1 MKVMVLS
8 SFAASNFYFRE
19 DMMKAMIKKGHQV
32 VVAAPEPVEDW
43 EEKFSSIGVKYVS
56 IKHLQKT
63 GMNPL
68 QDLKGF
74 FSILN
79 VLKKEKP
86 DKIFTYHAK
95 TIVYGSLAA
104 KVLRIKEIF
113 IFFGGLGSIIN
124 NDKFT
129 LVKKI
134 LILQYKIAI
143 KHAKK
148 VFLQNEDD
156 IKKLMD
162 LGLVKKEQ
170 VVRINGSGVNLEKF
184 SQKPFPH
191 QFTFLFV
198 GRIIKDK
205 GIIEYLEAAKE
216 IKRLYPNVNIQIVG
230 YFDTNPTSISAN
242 DLKVYTN
249 KGVVEYLGYHD
260 DVRPFLEK
268 CSVFVLPSYH
278 EGTPKSVLEAM
289 ATGRPIITTDVP
301 GCRETVIDGEN
312 GFLIPPK
319 NTEALIEKMIWMI
332 ENKDL
337 IEKMG
342 HKSRKLCELKFDVNK
357 VNDIILKT
365 MEL

>member
-1 MKVMVLS
+1 MKVMILS
-8 SFAASNFYFRE
+8 SFAAANFYFRE

-32 VVAAPEPVEDW
+32 VAAAPEPAEVW
-43 EEKFSSIGVKYVS
+43 KEKFSSIGVKYVS
-56 IKHLQKT
+56 IKHIQKT
-63 GMNPL
+63 GMNPFD
-68 QDLKGF
+68 DLKGF
-74 FSILN
+74 FSILKI
-79 VLKKEKP
+79 LKKEQP
-86 DKIFTYHAK
+86 DKIFAYHAK
-95 TIVYGSLAA
+95 TIVYGSFAA
-104 KVLRIKEIF
+104 KLLGIKEVF

-124 NDKFT
+124 NDKFS

-134 LILQYKIAI
+134 LGLQYKIAI

-156 IKKLMD
+156 IKKLLD

-184 SQKPFPH
+184 RQKPFP
-191 QFTFLFV
+191 QRFTFLFV

-205 GIIEYLEAAKE
+205 GIIEYLEASKE
-216 IKRLYPNVNIQIVG
+216 VKKQYPDIKIQIVG
-230 YFDTNPTSISAN
+230 YFDTNPTAISEN

-249 KGVVEYLGYHD
+249 KGVVEYLGYHE

-268 CSVFVLPSYH
+268 CTVFVLPSYH

-312 GFLIPPK
+312 GFLIPAK

-337 IEKMG
+337 IENMG

-365 MEL
+365 MQL